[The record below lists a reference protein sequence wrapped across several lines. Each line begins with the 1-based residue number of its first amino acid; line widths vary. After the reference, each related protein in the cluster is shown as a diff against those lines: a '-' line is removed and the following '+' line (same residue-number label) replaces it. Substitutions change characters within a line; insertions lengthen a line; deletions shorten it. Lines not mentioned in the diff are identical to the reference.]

1 MWSLEKFWWAL
12 EGNCMIGAIL
22 CVFDLENRI
31 DQTKESTSYSQSIFI
46 KV

>member
-1 MWSLEKFWWAL
+1 MWSLEKFRWAL
-12 EGNCMIGAIL
+12 EGNCLIGAIL
-22 CVFDLENRI
+22 HVFDLENRI

>member
-1 MWSLEKFWWAL
+1 MWSLEKFRWAL
-12 EGNCMIGAIL
+12 EGHCHFGSIL